1 MWIEKKNFKQLN
13 WRKFSKAGRN
23 DSGRI
28 VVWTKTSLKKKL
40 LYPRINYSLRSYA
53 LSIVTAFRLIPFQNK
68 LLSLS
73 FIASGG
79 ITYLPTTDLY
89 KIFNFTYF
97 SPKSRRMSAY
107 LKDPSLFLIYKIK
120 RLSKVSLLELFPG
133 SGIQYARSSGSYAK
147 LIKLDLP
154 AHVATIQLPSGV
166 KKVFSI
172 YSLVSLG
179 SVSLKIK
186 KKITNTKSGFY
197 RVFGKKSMVRG
208 VARNP
213 VDHPH
218 GGRTKSI
225 KYPRTPWGKTTKFK

>member
-1 MWIEKKNFKQLN
+1 
-13 WRKFSKAGRN
+13 
-23 DSGRI
+23 
-28 VVWTKTSLKKKL
+28 
-40 LYPRINYSLRSYA
+40 
-53 LSIVTAFRLIPFQNK
+53 
-68 LLSLS
+68 
-73 FIASGG
+73 
-79 ITYLPTTDLY
+79 
-89 KIFNFTYF
+89 
-97 SPKSRRMSAY
+97 MSAY